1 MMDQSKEPAWFRRHQ
16 WWIRLALEALAV
28 TGTIVGCVVPLVR

>member
-16 WWIRLALEALAV
+16 WWIRLTLEALAV
-28 TGTIVGCVVPLVR
+28 AGTIVGCVVPLVR